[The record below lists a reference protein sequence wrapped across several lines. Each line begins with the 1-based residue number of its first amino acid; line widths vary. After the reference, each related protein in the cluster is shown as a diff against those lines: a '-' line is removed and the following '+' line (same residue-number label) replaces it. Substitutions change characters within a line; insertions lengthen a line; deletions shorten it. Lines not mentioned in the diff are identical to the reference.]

1 MKITCCK
8 GCQGRYVGCHSECE
22 EYIEQKA
29 RLEKHKE
36 VQRRESEARRY
47 RNDLMGNI
55 MAGHAARNGGHR
67 ANADKL
73 YKRGSK

>member
-8 GCQGRYVGCHSECE
+8 DCRGRYVGCHSECE

-36 VQRRESEARRY
+36 LQRREDEARNY
-47 RNDLMGNI
+47 RNRLMENT
-55 MAGHAARNGGHR
+55 MAAYACQKNGHN
-67 ANADKL
+67 ANAEKHF
-73 YKRGSK
+73 KR